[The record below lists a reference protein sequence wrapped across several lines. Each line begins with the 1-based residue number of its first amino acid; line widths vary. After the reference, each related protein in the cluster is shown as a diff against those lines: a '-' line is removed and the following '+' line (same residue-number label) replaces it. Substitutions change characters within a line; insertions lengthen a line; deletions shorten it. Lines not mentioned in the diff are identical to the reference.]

1 MAGYKKPSWMTKGFS
16 LRASLRMG
24 AAPYNPGSFEP
35 RYVAKPTGEYNPGGG
50 FENRELPQPSGAYN
64 VGRFEARD
72 VHRPS
77 GQYNTG
83 RYTPTE
89 GGVLDIDPWGGY
101 YFALQI
107 LKGKGTY
114 TFGGDSSQLHEV
126 AHFMEMS
133 GMKSTAAVFEIEE
146 GGVNGFTHKRAGQ
159 SKWDNLS
166 LRYATSA
173 STFMLEWR
181 DAFLKDSFS
190 ERTKYSGAIQL
201 RRNDGEVLR
210 EYAFENAWPVS
221 WEGPALN
228 GGGSDL
234 AIETLE
240 LAHDGLKTRT
250 LEAATSPTPEPS
262 R

>member
-1 MAGYKKPSWMTKGFS
+1 MAGYKKPAWMTKGFS

-35 RYVAKPTGEYNPGGG
+35 RYVAKPTGEYNPGGFQPG
-50 FENRELPQPSGAYN
+50 ELQKATGAYN
-64 VGRFEARD
+64 VGAFRAEELAR
-72 VHRPS
+72 PT
-77 GQYNTG
+77 GQYNPG
-83 RYTPTE
+83 SYKSPDG

-101 YFALQI
+101 YFSLQI
-107 LKGKGTY
+107 NNNGCM
-114 TFGGDSSQLHEV
+114 HEV

-159 SKWDNLS
+159 SKWDNLQ

-190 ERTKYSGAIQL
+190 ERTKYCGAIQL
-201 RRNDGEVLR
+201 RRNDGVVLR
-210 EYAFENAWPVS
+210 EYAFDNAWPVS
-221 WEGPALN
+221 WEGPSLN

-240 LAHDGLKTRT
+240 LAHDGLSTKTMP
-250 LEAATSPTPEPS
+250 EANQITPEPT